1 MISGVVAELI
11 FSVEPTP
18 WSNEPKPEIAPVVVI
33 VELLV
38 SADPV
43 ATVSKVPA
51 LIIPSLFKAPLIVR
65 EVAEVNVPLFV

>member
-1 MISGVVAELI
+1 MAELI

-43 ATVSKVPA
+43 ATVSSVPA
-51 LIIPSLFKAPLIVR
+51 LIIPSLFR
-65 EVAEVNVPLFV
+65 EPFNVNAVAEVNVPLFV